1 MVERYGMQ
9 REETD
14 RLGDLN
20 AYQIAGLALVAST
33 VAALGVVFL
42 LRRSGILGGP
52 ALPPG
57 FETQPAVPHNPEPG
71 TPDHFT
77 EELLVPGITFTGKE
91 VAQQDAEVGR
101 SPEGV

>member
-1 MVERYGMQ
+1 MVERYSMQ

-33 VAALGVVFL
+33 LAALGVVFL
-42 LRRSGILGGP
+42 LRRSGILGSP
-52 ALPPG
+52 ALPPN
-57 FETQPAVPHNPEPG
+57 FDKQPAVPHSPETG
-71 TPDHFT
+71 TPHHFS
-77 EELLVPGITFTGKE
+77 EELLVPGITYTGEE